1 MPSLN
6 LMLTDKNTFRL
17 DKREMQE
24 SDLATVAAI
33 ESNANTFPWTLKN
46 FSDCLT
52 AGHQSW
58 VYYDYNGIIVG
69 FTIVQK
75 VVDELHLLNLCV
87 KKDRQGQGIGKLIL
101 KSVVD
106 YAGLIDAAMILL
118 EVRQSNTRAQQ
129 LYLHSGFNEMAVRK
143 GYYPAQQGRE
153 DAILMAMTLT
163 LESFLTEY

>member
-1 MPSLN
+1 M
-6 LMLTDKNTFRL
+6 MLTNKSTLKL
-17 DKREMQE
+17 DKRVMEE
-24 SDLATVAAI
+24 SNLATVAAI
-33 ESNANTFPWTLKN
+33 ERNANLFPWTLKN

-58 VYYDYNGIIVG
+58 VYYDENDVLVG

-87 KKDRQGQGIGKLIL
+87 KKEQQGKGIGKLIL

-106 YAGLIDAAMILL
+106 YAGVIDAAMILL

-129 LYLHSGFNEMAVRK
+129 LYVQSGFNEMAVRK
-143 GYYPAQQGRE
+143 DYYPAQQGRE